1 MCCCKIAYVSINWQ
15 IKEVT
20 ECESTFNVARKLPP
34 WSVVNCESQTKGR
47 GRFNRAWYGTPG
59 GLWATY
65 NVPIEARAD
74 LHWGVLPLVA
84 GAAIMETLSKY
95 NIKGL
100 RLRWP
105 NDVLVGR
112 AKLAGILVERPSA
125 NMASIGIGINMHND
139 IRDLSGSTTDPVV
152 RLEDLVRTC
161 PTVRGLRA
169 ELGDKLAEV
178 LNLFMNGGLQ
188 AIKPMLEKAWG
199 NSRPVVAITDNE
211 RICGFFCGVAH
222 DGSPVLRRP
231 DGSTITVPGI
241 TVNRLKELI

>member
-1 MCCCKIAYVSINWQ
+1 MSINWQ

-47 GRFNRAWYGTPG
+47 GRFNRAWYGAPG

-65 NVPIEARAD
+65 NVPIENRTD

-84 GAAIMETLSKY
+84 GAAIMETLAKY
-95 NIKGL
+95 KIKGL

-112 AKLAGILVERPSA
+112 AKLAGILVERPST

-139 IRDLSGSTTDPVV
+139 IRELSGNTNDPVV
-152 RLEDLVRTC
+152 RLEDLVHTC

-169 ELGDKLAEV
+169 ELGDKLAEE
-178 LNLFMNGGLQ
+178 LSAFTAGGLQ
-188 AIKPMLEKAWG
+188 AIMPRLKKSWG
-199 NSRPVVAITDNE
+199 ESRPVVAITDTE
-211 RICGFFCGVAH
+211 RICGFFVGVAH
-222 DGSPVLRRP
+222 DGSPILSRP